1 MPRITGIRITGCKY
15 DGFRKYH
22 ENSVY
27 DLTRDGE
34 PDHTL
39 FTLKNQGGK
48 GVFMQLLSQIVLPET
63 RWGKQGGNKITGMFY
78 DQKNRFRPY
87 TFHVMI
93 EWKLDT
99 IPEKWLITGIC
110 VTAVRQNL
118 NDYDEDEERA
128 GINYFLYTYEHDG
141 NDIFT
146 LDNIPAYDSRTGKVT
161 EYNEF
166 EQFINKYQRYFIK
179 YSKSSVRRLDS
190 DYYNYLKSQGIHRS
204 EWEVLKLINRQ
215 EGGSGN
221 YFSRAADNKTVFDK
235 FIIPAIIENM
245 RNFSEGDQDSL
256 KGIFKSNLSITKNLP
271 VLIEREQDYRK
282 LLTYIEPLIQLTEIG
297 LRRQRILNNSIQ
309 EGNNLY
315 AGLNNRLTAIEN
327 DILKWKDEREKTQ
340 AQIRELEY
348 EKDNLEYA
356 REYRRVEQLTSQK
369 LTLDASINEIKDKI
383 EELKIDIKRYGI
395 SELLLKMSKLEDEKQ
410 SHINKREQ
418 LIKDLNL
425 KDTEEKI
432 QTLEINIRSKWENT
446 INRWSK
452 ISMDHLSYEAYL
464 DGKIN
469 ELARDKKREDTA
481 ANDEKLKI
489 IQFQN
494 DRKALENKREE
505 LSRTFD
511 PVRMILPEMLREELK
526 GQDKA
531 EKTEIE
537 KLEKDMDNINQKIY
551 DCRIHQ
557 NGKEKDIKYMQSE
570 IDKIEAEIA
579 KLKGQEDSLKLR
591 IANELNLD
599 ALNEIYRD
607 SWLKDR
613 LYDLEKLIQEKDIKL
628 DQLKQSLW
636 ENNIDKSLNQ
646 EDYWVPNNDILL
658 IKNRIK
664 GLGINAQLGTEFLSS
679 LGDDDKHR
687 LIEDFPS
694 IIHGIVIANLQ
705 DWELL
710 KENLKENIFL
720 RSSVPIYIRSSM
732 QGKGKYAFE
741 IIAGDELELVLNPSA
756 YVKWKNSILDRD
768 GKLKDALQVV
778 SQNIHKLQD
787 LTKDIKF
794 QQDKESSEALYIK
807 LKEKEEE
814 LEKLKFDDIKL
825 KETISTLQ
833 EDLKKIGCRLDNCKK
848 QNQDTAKK
856 IDILSEFIG
865 RLQQIRVREKEITE
879 VEEKLKA
886 INLRCERLEEQIN
899 EYRRLKDKDDKNHVT
914 WKIQVES
921 QLKEIKAIIS
931 DAKFVETGFKT
942 KIAESTSEPVY
953 LLIDEDFTLDISRWE
968 SLSKD
973 MEIRNN
979 DISLINKDIE
989 LVQQKLA
996 DVENDLKQI
1005 DKNWQ
1010 EYEPIEGT
1018 ADSLSLKK
1026 DFIEVE
1032 LEKAGETLTRL
1043 SKMLVKVETKIEE
1056 AQKQLAKIQR
1066 QIKEEYDKPTQIWVD
1081 ADLDE
1086 KEYLIN
1092 KGLKDN
1098 KSFLL
1103 ETEDIIA
1110 AREQDRNNIKD
1121 VISDIKVYGE
1131 LDFKKGKISE
1141 ELMIKIRE
1149 NSRRELDLWEDKF
1162 KRSKD
1167 QLLQNHQQAG
1177 QNLQEFIDIVKKE
1190 IKDDILKNL
1199 ILSSLQ
1205 DTQIEMYDSNLV
1217 SFYTMKDHFQK
1228 EINSISSDKSKAE
1241 EIRNTWAERAS
1252 RHALAMVESLKEM
1265 VAGMNYVNENGYV
1278 FPLLKL
1284 KEEEELPKNEGDVF
1298 YTLRDYFVE
1307 SIAEVVKEYEDID
1320 NIEDEIIEK
1329 MMGDQAIFSRSVRGR
1344 YPTLMVYKMTEKN
1357 EFRYAKPHDYY
1368 YTTWEA
1374 INKGEGDQP
1383 EGSGGQT
1390 LSISTFVIMML
1401 MNYKK
1406 RHFGNNNP
1414 WTVLILDNPFG
1425 SASGNHVLDPIFEIA
1440 DKLNFQI
1447 IAFAAPEI
1455 IKAEISERFPVFWAL
1470 DIGDEDSGKS
1480 GTVTGRVV
1488 HGGRVNKI

>member
-1 MPRITGIRITGCKY
+1 M
-15 DGFRKYH
+15 
-22 ENSVY
+22 
-27 DLTRDGE
+27 
-34 PDHTL
+34 
-39 FTLKNQGGK
+39 
-48 GVFMQLLSQIVLPET
+48 
-63 RWGKQGGNKITGMFY
+63 
-78 DQKNRFRPY
+78 
-87 TFHVMI
+87 
-93 EWKLDT
+93 
-99 IPEKWLITGIC
+99 
-110 VTAVRQNL
+110 
-118 NDYDEDEERA
+118 
-128 GINYFLYTYEHDG
+128 
-141 NDIFT
+141 
-146 LDNIPAYDSRTGKVT
+146 
-161 EYNEF
+161 
-166 EQFINKYQRYFIK
+166 
-179 YSKSSVRRLDS
+179 
-190 DYYNYLKSQGIHRS
+190 
-204 EWEVLKLINRQ
+204 
-215 EGGSGN
+215 
-221 YFSRAADNKTVFDK
+221 
-235 FIIPAIIENM
+235 
-245 RNFSEGDQDSL
+245 
-256 KGIFKSNLSITKNLP
+256 
-271 VLIEREQDYRK
+271 
-282 LLTYIEPLIQLTEIG
+282 
-297 LRRQRILNNSIQ
+297 
-309 EGNNLY
+309 
-315 AGLNNRLTAIEN
+315 
-327 DILKWKDEREKTQ
+327 
-340 AQIRELEY
+340 
-348 EKDNLEYA
+348 
-356 REYRRVEQLTSQK
+356 
-369 LTLDASINEIKDKI
+369 
-383 EELKIDIKRYGI
+383 
-395 SELLLKMSKLEDEKQ
+395 
-410 SHINKREQ
+410 
-418 LIKDLNL
+418 
-425 KDTEEKI
+425 
-432 QTLEINIRSKWENT
+432 
-446 INRWSK
+446 
-452 ISMDHLSYEAYL
+452 
-464 DGKIN
+464 
-469 ELARDKKREDTA
+469 
-481 ANDEKLKI
+481 
-489 IQFQN
+489 
-494 DRKALENKREE
+494 
-505 LSRTFD
+505 
-511 PVRMILPEMLREELK
+511 
-526 GQDKA
+526 
-531 EKTEIE
+531 
-537 KLEKDMDNINQKIY
+537 
-551 DCRIHQ
+551 
-557 NGKEKDIKYMQSE
+557 
-570 IDKIEAEIA
+570 
-579 KLKGQEDSLKLR
+579 
-591 IANELNLD
+591 
-599 ALNEIYRD
+599 
-607 SWLKDR
+607 
-613 LYDLEKLIQEKDIKL
+613 
-628 DQLKQSLW
+628 
-636 ENNIDKSLNQ
+636 
-646 EDYWVPNNDILL
+646 
-658 IKNRIK
+658 
-664 GLGINAQLGTEFLSS
+664 
-679 LGDDDKHR
+679 
-687 LIEDFPS
+687 
-694 IIHGIVIANLQ
+694 
-705 DWELL
+705 
-710 KENLKENIFL
+710 
-720 RSSVPIYIRSSM
+720 
-732 QGKGKYAFE
+732 
-741 IIAGDELELVLNPSA
+741 
-756 YVKWKNSILDRD
+756 
-768 GKLKDALQVV
+768 
-778 SQNIHKLQD
+778 
-787 LTKDIKF
+787 
-794 QQDKESSEALYIK
+794 
-807 LKEKEEE
+807 
-814 LEKLKFDDIKL
+814 
-825 KETISTLQ
+825 
-833 EDLKKIGCRLDNCKK
+833 
-848 QNQDTAKK
+848 
-856 IDILSEFIG
+856 
-865 RLQQIRVREKEITE
+865 QQIRVREKEITE

-899 EYRRLKDKDDKNHVT
+899 EYRRLKDKDVKNHVT

-942 KIAESTSEPVY
+942 KIVESTSEPVY

-1081 ADLDE
+1081 ANLDE